1 MYLKVPTKIE
11 IKTSPG
17 KGLGCFA
24 IEDIYE
30 GEIIEECHVLEIPGD
45 SIQHDLTLFK
55 EYRFNYPAEEKWN
68 TQVIPFGYGC
78 IYNHSDNPNIFWRQH
93 PRYKAF
99 QFVAKRDI
107 KKGEELCSFYGG
119 DDYWD
124 QRPYIKKV

>member
-24 IEDIYE
+24 VEDIYE
-30 GEIIEECHVLEIPGD
+30 GEIIEECHVLDIPPE
-45 SIQHDLTLFK
+45 SIDHNNNLFLD
-55 EYRFNYPAEEKWN
+55 YRFDYPAGGDA
-68 TQVIPFGYGC
+68 THQVIPFGYGC
-78 IYNHSDNPNIFWRQH
+78 IYNHSDDPNIFWRQH

-107 KKGEELCSFYGG
+107 FKGEELCSFYGNEN
-119 DDYWD
+119 YWD
-124 QRPYIKKV
+124 RRSHINKI